1 MARVKEV
8 ENQERDAPD
17 TSTGTVPPRRI
28 KLVVAYDGTD
38 FSGWATQSGRR
49 TVQTTLIEAIHR
61 VSGEQVE
68 LIGASRTDSG
78 AHAKGQVCHFD
89 STVNIAPKRWERI
102 LNNVMEPD
110 LAIVS
115 SEQVSNDF
123 HSRFSVLDRFYRYRI
138 QTAPRDPLR
147 SRFTHSY
154 GRPLDLQAMQ
164 EAAKALVGRHDFR
177 SFTEELD
184 PTVENTWRELY
195 KVEVKQVRDEI
206 WIDITGTAFLRGMM
220 RRISGALLEIGR
232 SYRPITDIHHHLT
245 PKAHNLQLPIVL
257 PAKGLCLMQVRYG
270 KRPRDNRSKG

>member
-1 MARVKEV
+1 M

-78 AHAKGQVCHFD
+78 AHAKGQICHFD
-89 STVNIAPKRWERI
+89 STVNIAPTRWERI

-232 SYRPITDIHHHLT
+232 SYRPITDIPHLLT
-245 PKAHNLQLPIVL
+245 PEAHNLQLPIVL

-270 KRPRDNRSKG
+270 KRPRDNRTKQPES